1 MDNAKRKIEELMTA
15 VDRIVES
22 RESKTDLFG
31 FDDERESLKDK
42 LGISTHDSQQ
52 VYNLFYGN
60 IQAFLSNI
68 LPKDAKIN
76 RPIRNLVCTLLSHH
90 EKENITYGRRGADSR
105 MATNEDM
112 EELID
117 ILYKWS
123 ETPNELFGLANILLE
138 RNKELK
144 YIPENRT
151 LQDYV

>member
-22 RESKTDLFG
+22 RESKPDLFG
-31 FDDERESLKDK
+31 FDEERESLKEK
-42 LGISTHDSQQ
+42 LGISTHDPQQ

-60 IQAFLSNI
+60 IQSFLSSI
-68 LPKDAKIN
+68 LPKDANIN
-76 RPIRNLVCTLLSHH
+76 GPIRNLVCTLLSHH
-90 EKENITYGRRGADSR
+90 EKENITSGKRGADSR

-117 ILYKWS
+117 IFYKWS
-123 ETPNELFGLANILLE
+123 ETPNDLFGLANILLK

-144 YIPENRT
+144 YIPEERT

>member
-1 MDNAKRKIEELMTA
+1 MYNAKSKIEELMTA

-22 RESKTDLFG
+22 RESKPDLFG
-31 FDDERESLKDK
+31 FDEERESLKEK
-42 LGISTHDSQQ
+42 LGISTHDPQQ

-68 LPKDAKIN
+68 LPNDATIN
-76 RPIRNLVCTLLSHH
+76 GPIRNLVCTLLSHH
-90 EKENITYGRRGADSR
+90 EKENITSGKRGADSR

-117 ILYKWS
+117 IFYKWS
-123 ETPNELFGLANILLE
+123 ETPNDLFGLANILLE
-138 RNKELK
+138 RNKDLK
-144 YIPENRT
+144 YIPEDRT

>member
-1 MDNAKRKIEELMTA
+1 MDNTKRKIEELMTA
-15 VDRIVES
+15 VNRIVES
-22 RESKTDLFG
+22 RESKPDLFG
-31 FDDERESLKDK
+31 FDEERESLKEK
-42 LGISTHDSQQ
+42 LGMSTHDPQQ
-52 VYNLFYGN
+52 IYNLFYGN

-68 LPKDAKIN
+68 LPNDTTIN

-90 EKENITYGRRGADSR
+90 EKENITSGKRGADSR
-105 MATNEDM
+105 MATNKDM

-117 ILYKWS
+117 IFYKWS
-123 ETPNELFGLANILLE
+123 ETPNDLFGLANILLE

>member
-22 RESKTDLFG
+22 RESKPNIFG
-31 FDDERESLKDK
+31 VDDERESLKDK
-42 LGISTHDSQQ
+42 LGISSHNPQQ

-60 IQAFLSNI
+60 IQVFLSNI
-68 LPKDAKIN
+68 LPKDAQIN
-76 RPIRNLVCTLLSHH
+76 GPSRNLVCTLLSHH
-90 EKENITYGRRGADSR
+90 EKENITSGRRGADSR
-105 MATNEDM
+105 MASNEDM
-112 EELID
+112 EELIG

-123 ETPNELFGLANILLE
+123 ETPNDLFGLANILLK

-144 YIPENRT
+144 YIPEERT

>member
-1 MDNAKRKIEELMTA
+1 MNNTKRKIEELMTA

-22 RESKTDLFG
+22 RESKPDLFG
-31 FDDERESLKDK
+31 FDEERESIKDK
-42 LGISTHDSQQ
+42 LGISTHDPQQ

-68 LPKDAKIN
+68 LPKDATIN

-90 EKENITYGRRGADSR
+90 EKENITSGKRGADSR

-117 ILYKWS
+117 IFYKWS
-123 ETPNELFGLANILLE
+123 ETPNDLFGLANILLE

-144 YIPENRT
+144 YIPEDRT